1 MDIAFCVLEKDRQ
14 KLQFS
19 GAYNSL
25 FIIQDG
31 QLSEYKA
38 DRMPIG
44 IYYGE
49 ENSFTNNQ
57 IKVSKGDTVYIFSDG
72 FIDQFGGPEKT
83 KYKKSNL
90 KKLLTDIYKLPMAEQ
105 WSILESEL
113 AKWKGDSSQIDD
125 ITILG
130 VRI

>member
-1 MDIAFCVLEKDRQ
+1 MQ

-19 GAYNSL
+19 GAYNPL
-25 FIIQDG
+25 FILQDG

-49 ENSFTNNQ
+49 ENSFTNHQ
-57 IKVSKGDTVYIFSDG
+57 IKVSKGDTVYLFSDG
-72 FIDQFGGPEKT
+72 FIDQFGGPEGT

-90 KKLLTDIYKLPMAEQ
+90 KKLLTDIYKHPMAAQ
-105 WSILESEL
+105 RNILESEL
-113 AKWKGDSSQIDD
+113 AEWKGDTSQIDD

-130 VRI
+130 IRI